1 MNAACDFSP
10 LEWQTRRG
18 SPDTVDWRE
27 EDLCPAVRKT
37 SVHLKTL
44 TVRGFKSF
52 ASATTFEFEPG
63 VTAVV
68 GPNGSGK
75 SNVVDALSWVMG
87 EQGAK
92 TLRGGK
98 MEDVIFAGTSGRPAL
113 GRAQVSLTID
123 NADGALPIE
132 YSEVT
137 ITRTLFR
144 AGGSEYAIN
153 GQSCRLLDIQEL
165 LSDTGMGREMHVIVG
180 QGQLDRILHATS
192 DERRG
197 FIEEAAGV
205 LKHRRR
211 REKTVRKLESMATNL
226 SRLQDLTG
234 EVRRQL
240 TPLGKQAD
248 VARLAQSVQL
258 EVRDARS
265 RLLADELVTLQEALH
280 REVEDE
286 RRILVR
292 RDEVDVEVTRVRAR
306 LAELE
311 SAAASTVP
319 ALNSARETWHGLNT
333 MKERY
338 RSLGAL
344 AKERERGLAEQ
355 SRVVHDPSREPDRLE
370 SQAQRLRVDLE
381 ELENERDKS
390 SNVLDSAI
398 ADRKESEQAAAVEGR
413 RMTELMR
420 AIADRREGLAT
431 LAGKVASA
439 RSRVESLEGE
449 LGRLRASAEL
459 ARVRGSEAQM
469 KYTELEQQAS
479 GVEDTEEDLDASH
492 ELAEERLASC
502 DRELEQLVSREQKAE
517 RERAAL
523 QARLD
528 ALHSAMSRKDASEE
542 ILAAGHQG
550 IRGRISAE
558 LHVEP
563 GYDGAIAAALGTYA
577 EALSACSADDAQ
589 RVLETVREQESGRV
603 HLIFPQAAESGAFV
617 SDQRAETHAKR
628 NLLPAGGLWASGL
641 VDVKEASPDGL
652 AEAVRHLLRNV
663 IVAEN
668 REGAVELLTAAP
680 QFTVV
685 TRDGV
690 VHSTNSLA
698 GGSGTGSSLVEQ
710 QAAIDATNVE
720 LHDVT
725 ACYEQLRFQRSALE
739 TTRSEAAGAVD
750 TALEKLYQSDAR
762 ITGVAE
768 QLATLGATAREAAA
782 EVERS
787 RDRISVA
794 TESVAEA
801 KKTLAAL
808 EERLA
813 ATREAPADEEPDS
826 STRARLDAEA
836 GKARER
842 ELDARL
848 ALRGS
853 EEQVKSLSGHIES
866 LVKSAA
872 GERRNREQAERRAAL
887 RRRQAKRAQAVGQAI
902 LLVQEHL
909 ESSLQEAADEHAR
922 LTKHRDQINGELGQ
936 ARTRSNEL
944 GSELAGLTD
953 SVHRDELA
961 RSQQHTRIES
971 LEARALAELGMTS
984 EHLIE
989 NYGPDLLV
997 PQPDQESDRWAAL
1010 RQDVDMDGNPVPVGR
1025 PFDRHQQEKRLRKA
1039 EKDLA
1044 SLGKVNPL
1052 ALEEFA
1058 ALEERHR
1065 FLAEQLADLKSS
1077 RKDLLD
1083 IIRDVDERVEL
1094 VFTEAFHDTAEQFE
1108 QVFATLFPG
1117 GEGKLVLTDPDD
1129 MLNTGIEVH
1138 ARPAGKKIKRLS
1150 LLSGGERSLTAV
1162 ALLVAI
1168 FKARPSPFY
1177 VMDEVEAA
1185 LDDTNLGRLLLIFR
1199 ELQEVSQLIIITHQK
1214 RTMEIADALYG
1225 VSMRGDGVTKV
1236 ISQRL

>member
-1 MNAACDFSP
+1 M
-10 LEWQTRRG
+10 
-18 SPDTVDWRE
+18 
-27 EDLCPAVRKT
+27 
-37 SVHLKTL
+37 HLKTL

-123 NADGALPIE
+123 NSDGALPIE

-153 GQSCRLLDIQEL
+153 GQACRLLDIQEL

-211 REKTVRKLESMATNL
+211 REKTVRKLESMAANL
-226 SRLQDLTG
+226 SRLQDLTT

-240 TPLGKQAD
+240 TPLGKQAE
-248 VARLAQSVQL
+248 VARWAQTVQY

-265 RLLADELVTLQEALH
+265 RLLADDLVTLQEALTS
-280 REVEDE
+280 EVEGE
-286 RRILVR
+286 QRIRAR
-292 RDEVDVEVTRVRAR
+292 RDEVELETNRVRTR
-306 LAELE
+306 MAELE
-311 SAAASTVP
+311 EVAARTVP
-319 ALNSARETWHGLNT
+319 ALNSARETWHVLNT
-333 MKERY
+333 MQERF

-344 AKERERGLAEQ
+344 AKERGRGLGEQ
-355 SRVVHDPSREPDRLE
+355 SSIVRDPSREPDRLE
-370 SQAQRLRVDLE
+370 AQAQRLRTDLE
-381 ELENERDKS
+381 ALKSECQGFSLALE
-390 SNVLDSAI
+390 SAI
-398 ADRKESEQAAAVEGR
+398 TRRQVAERAAAEESKR
-413 RMTELMR
+413 LTELMR
-420 AIADRREGLAT
+420 AMADRREGLAT
-431 LAGKVASA
+431 LVGHVSSA
-439 RSRVESLEGE
+439 RSRVDSLEGE
-449 LGRLRASAEL
+449 LGRLRQSQEL
-459 ARVRGSEAQM
+459 SRARGAEAQM

-479 GVEDTEEDLDASH
+479 GVEDSEEDLDAAH
-492 ELAEERLASC
+492 EHAELRLASC
-502 DRELEQLVSREQKAE
+502 VRELDQLISREQLAE
-517 RERAAL
+517 RERAGL

-528 ALHSAMSRKDASEE
+528 ALGAAMSRNDASEE
-542 ILAAGHQG
+542 VLAAGHDG

-558 LHVEP
+558 INVEP

-577 EALSACSADDAQ
+577 EALSARSGEEALQ
-589 RVLETVREQESGRV
+589 VLESVREKEAGRI
-603 HLIFPQAAESGAFV
+603 HLIFPQASKLGSSASRTQESRREEVG
-617 SDQRAETHAKR
+617 Q
-628 NLLPAGGLWASGL
+628 LPTDGLWAADL
-641 VDVKEASPDGL
+641 VGVNEGAPEGL
-652 AEAVRHLLRNV
+652 ASAISHLLCNV
-663 IVAEN
+663 VVVESTDN
-668 REGAVELLTAAP
+668 AVGLLNAAP
-680 QFTVV
+680 QLTVV

-690 VHSTNSLA
+690 VHSTNSLV
-698 GGSGTGSSLVEQ
+698 GGSGTGSSLLEQ
-710 QAAIDATNVE
+710 QAAIDATTVG
-720 LHDVT
+720 LDDATVT
-725 ACYEQLRFQRSALE
+725 YEQLRFQRSALE
-739 TTRSEAAGAVD
+739 SAQREAAEAVEA
-750 TALEKLYQSDAR
+750 ALERLYQSDAR

-768 QLATLGATAREAAA
+768 QLATYGATVRQAAG
-782 EVERS
+782 EEERLAGQ
-787 RDRISVA
+787 IAVA
-794 TESVAEA
+794 TESMMKARA
-801 KKTLAAL
+801 TLDGL
-808 EERLA
+808 ENRLA
-813 ATREAPADEEPDS
+813 IYREAPAEEEPDS
-826 STRARLDAEA
+826 SVREKLEA
-836 GKARER
+836 QAVEARES
-842 ELDARL
+842 ELEARL

-853 EEQVKSLSGHIES
+853 EEQVKSYSGRIDS
-866 LVKSAA
+866 LLESAA
-872 GERRNREQAERRAAL
+872 RERRNREHAERRAAT
-887 RRRQAKRAQAVGQAI
+887 RRRQVERARAVGQAI
-902 LLVQEHL
+902 VVALERLAASLV
-909 ESSLQEAADEHAR
+909 EAAAERDRLATQREQMDEELSRIRAR
-922 LTKHRDQINGELGQ
+922 SAEL
-936 ARTRSNEL
+936 A
-944 GSELAGLTD
+944 SELAGLTH

-961 RSQQHTRIES
+961 RARQRSRIEGLQS
-971 LEARALAELGMTS
+971 RALEEFGMTP
-984 EHLIE
+984 EHLID
-989 NYGPDLLV
+989 NYGPHLPV
-997 PQPDQESDRWAAL
+997 PQPKEQTDKWAAL
-1010 RQDVDMDGNPVPVGR
+1010 RQDVDEDGAPLPEGKAFER
-1025 PFDRHQQEKRLRKA
+1025 SDQEKRLRKA

-1065 FLAEQLADLKSS
+1065 FLAEQLEDLKSS

-1083 IIRDVDERVEL
+1083 IIRDVDERVER

-1117 GEGKLVLTDPDD
+1117 GEGKLVLTDPGD
-1129 MLNTGIEVH
+1129 MLNTGIEVQ

-1185 LDDTNLGRLLLIFR
+1185 LDDTNLGRLLVIFR
-1199 ELQEVSQLIIITHQK
+1199 ELREVSQLIIITHQK

>member
-1 MNAACDFSP
+1 MNTACDFSP
-10 LEWQTRRG
+10 LEWQSRGG

-27 EDLCPAVRKT
+27 EYLCPAVRKT

-153 GQSCRLLDIQEL
+153 GQPCRLLDIQEL

-211 REKTVRKLESMATNL
+211 REKTVRKLESMAANL

-248 VARLAQSVQL
+248 VARRAQLVQF

-265 RLLADELVTLQEALH
+265 RLLADELVTLQEAVT

-286 RRILVR
+286 RRIRVR
-292 RDEVDVEVTRVRAR
+292 RDEV
-306 LAELE
+306 ELE
-311 SAAASTVP
+311 VNRVGVRLTELEDAAARTLP
-319 ALNSARETWHGLNT
+319 ALNSARETWHALNT
-333 MKERY
+333 TKERF
-338 RSLGAL
+338 RSLGDL
-344 AKERERGLAEQ
+344 AKERERGLGEQ
-355 SRVVHDPSREPDRLE
+355 SHVVHDPSRDPDRLE
-370 SQAQRLRVDLE
+370 GQAQRLRTDLE
-381 ELENERDKS
+381 ALELEHDEFS
-390 SNVLDSAI
+390 VELESAI
-398 ADRKESEQAAAVEGR
+398 IRRADSEQAAAEEAR

-431 LAGKVASA
+431 LVGKVASA
-439 RSRVESLEGE
+439 RSRVESFEGE
-449 LGRLRASAEL
+449 LGRLRESAEL

-492 ELAEERLASC
+492 ELADERLASRV
-502 DRELEQLVSREQKAE
+502 RELDQLVSREQSAE

-523 QARLD
+523 HARLD
-528 ALHSAMSRKDASEE
+528 ALRAAMNRKDASEE
-542 ILAAGHQG
+542 VLAAGHPG

-558 LHVEP
+558 INVEP

-577 EALSACSADDAQ
+577 EALSARSGDDAQ
-589 RVLETVREQESGRV
+589 QVLETVREKEAGRV
-603 HLIFPQAAESGAFV
+603 HLIFPQSTV
-617 SDQRAETHAKR
+617 SDVPIPDTTEGSD
-628 NLLPAGGLWASGL
+628 LEGGPLPAGGLWASGL
-641 VDVKEASPDGL
+641 VGVNQGTPEGL
-652 AEAVRHLLRNV
+652 TEAVRHLLRNV
-663 IVAEN
+663 VVAES
-668 REGAVELLTAAP
+668 RVEALQLLTTAP

-698 GGSGTGSSLVEQ
+698 GGSGTGSSLLEQ
-710 QAAIDATNVE
+710 QAAIDATNAE
-720 LHDVT
+720 LDKAT
-725 ACYEQLRFQRSALE
+725 ANYEQFRFHRSALE
-739 TTRSEAAGAVD
+739 AVHSEAAAAVD
-750 TALEKLYQSDAR
+750 AALEKLYQSDAR

-768 QLATLGATAREAAA
+768 QLATLGATVRQAAA
-782 EVERS
+782 EKERS
-787 RDRISVA
+787 AGQITVA
-794 TESVAEA
+794 TQSVAEA
-801 KKTLAAL
+801 QETLNAL

-813 ATREAPADEEPDS
+813 ATRDAPAEEEPDS
-826 STRARLDAEA
+826 STRDRLEAEA
-836 GKARER
+836 ARAREQ

-853 EEQVKSLSGHIES
+853 EEQVKSFSGRIDS
-866 LVKSAA
+866 LLKSAV
-872 GERRNREQAERRAAL
+872 GERRNREQAERRAVA
-887 RRRQAKRAQAVGQAI
+887 RRRQGERAQSVGQAI
-902 LLVQEHL
+902 FLVQERI
-909 ESSLQEAADEHAR
+909 EASLQEAAIERDRLAAR
-922 LTKHRDQINGELGQ
+922 RDQIEEELGQ
-936 ARTRSNEL
+936 VRTRSIEL

-961 RSQQHTRIES
+961 RAQQRLRVEG
-971 LEARALAELGMTS
+971 LEARALEELGLTPD
-984 EHLIE
+984 HLIE
-989 NYGPDLLV
+989 NYGPHLPV
-997 PQPDQESDRWAAL
+997 PQPEQESDKWAAL
-1010 RQDVDMDGNPVPVGR
+1010 RQGVDEDGNPVPVGK
-1025 PFDRHQQEKRLRKA
+1025 PFDRREQEKRLRKA
-1039 EKDLA
+1039 EKDLT

-1065 FLAEQLADLKSS
+1065 FLAEQLEDLKSS

-1083 IIRDVDERVEL
+1083 IIRDVDERVER

-1129 MLNTGIEVH
+1129 MLNTGIEIQ

-1185 LDDTNLGRLLLIFR
+1185 LDDTNLGRLLMIFR

-1236 ISQRL
+1236 ISQRI

>member
-1 MNAACDFSP
+1 M
-10 LEWQTRRG
+10 
-18 SPDTVDWRE
+18 
-27 EDLCPAVRKT
+27 
-37 SVHLKTL
+37 HLKTL

-63 VTAVV
+63 ITAVV

-123 NADGALPIE
+123 NTDGALPIE
-132 YSEVT
+132 YAEVT

-153 GQSCRLLDIQEL
+153 GQPCRLLDIQEL

-211 REKTVRKLESMATNL
+211 REKTVRKLDSMTANL
-226 SRLQDLTG
+226 SRLEDLAG

-248 VARLAQSVQL
+248 VARRAQSVQF

-265 RLLADELVTLQEALH
+265 RLLADELVTLQETLA
-280 REVEDE
+280 REVEDQLRIRE
-286 RRILVR
+286 RRDQVEI
-292 RDEVDVEVTRVRAR
+292 EVNQTGTL

-311 SAAASTVP
+311 EATGRAVP
-319 ALNSARETWHGLNT
+319 AVNSARETWHSLNT
-333 MKERY
+333 MQERFK
-338 RSLGAL
+338 SLGAL
-344 AKERERGLAEQ
+344 AKERQRSLAGQ
-355 SRVVHDPSREPDRLE
+355 NHVVHDPSREPGRLEAQADRLRTE
-370 SQAQRLRVDLE
+370 VEALQL
-381 ELENERDKS
+381 ERDELS
-390 SNVLDSAI
+390 FSLESAVSRRTD
-398 ADRKESEQAAAVEGR
+398 AEQAAAQESR
-413 RMTELMR
+413 RMTELLR

-431 LAGKVASA
+431 LAGQVASA
-439 RSRVESLEGE
+439 RGRVQSFEAE
-449 LGRLRASAEL
+449 LGRLREAGDL
-459 ARVRGSEAQM
+459 ARKTGCDAKM
-469 KYTELEQQAS
+469 KFTELEQQAS
-479 GVEDTEEDLDASH
+479 GVEDTEEDLDAVH
-492 ELAEERLASC
+492 EQAAKRMASSARDLDQIVSQERVVEGK
-502 DRELEQLVSREQKAE
+502 RTT
-517 RERAAL
+517 L

-528 ALHSAMSRKDASEE
+528 ALRAAVSRKDVSEE
-542 ILAAGHQG
+542 ILTDGHQG
-550 IRGRISAE
+550 ITGRISAQISIE
-558 LHVEP
+558 A
-563 GYDGAIAAALGTYA
+563 GYDAAIAAALGPYV
-577 EALSACSADDAQ
+577 EALSARTGDDARQ
-589 RVLETVREQESGRV
+589 VMQTVREKEGGRV
-603 HLIFPQAAESGAFV
+603 HLVFPQPPLAGALDPTPKEEGPSGAGQLPAGV
-617 SDQRAETHAKR
+617 LWASDLIGANKGAPEGLVEAVR
-628 NLLPAGGLWASGL
+628 NLLRNA
-641 VDVKEASPDGL
+641 VVVEN
-652 AEAVRHLLRNV
+652 AEAVAGV
-663 IVAEN
+663 
-668 REGAVELLTAAP
+668 LTASP
-680 QFTVV
+680 QFIVV
-685 TRDGV
+685 TRDGM

-698 GGSGTGSSLVEQ
+698 GGSGEGATLLEQ
-710 QAAIDATNVE
+710 QAAIDATVVE
-720 LHDVT
+720 LEQATSD
-725 ACYEQLRFQRSALE
+725 YEQLRFQRSTLEMVHREATETVEAALE
-739 TTRSEAAGAVD
+739 D
-750 TALEKLYQSDAR
+750 LYQSDAR

-768 QLATLGATAREAAA
+768 QLATLGATARQSAA
-782 EVERS
+782 EEERS
-787 RDRISVA
+787 ARQIAVA
-794 TESVAEA
+794 TESMADAQES
-801 KKTLAAL
+801 LNAL
-808 EERLA
+808 EKRLA
-813 ATREAPADEEPDS
+813 ATREIPADEEPDN
-826 STRARLDAEA
+826 STFERLEAEA
-836 GKARER
+836 TKAREQ

-853 EEQVKSLSGHIES
+853 EEQVKSLSGRIDALLE
-866 LVKSAA
+866 SAA
-872 GERRNREQAERRAAL
+872 AERRNREQAERRASV
-887 RRRQAKRAQAVGQAI
+887 RRRQAERASAVGQAI
-902 LLVQEHL
+902 FRVQERL
-909 ESSLQEAADEHAR
+909 KASLLEAATERDR
-922 LTKHRDQINGELGQ
+922 LTARREQLETELREV
-936 ARTRSNEL
+936 RTRSIHL
-944 GSELAGLTD
+944 GKELAGLTD

-961 RSQQHTRIES
+961 RAQQRLRIEGLETKS
-971 LEARALAELGMTS
+971 LEELGMTPD
-984 EHLIE
+984 HLID
-989 NYGPDLLV
+989 NYGPHLPV
-997 PQPDQESDRWAAL
+997 PQPVQEKDKWAAL
-1010 RQDVDMDGNPVPVGR
+1010 RQDVDEEGTPIPAGK
-1025 PFDRHQQEKRLRKA
+1025 PFDRREQEKRLRKA

-1065 FLAEQLADLKSS
+1065 FLADQLEDLKSS

-1083 IIRDVDERVEL
+1083 IIRDVDERVER

-1117 GEGKLVLTDPDD
+1117 GEGKLVLTDPGD
-1129 MLNTGIEVH
+1129 MLNTGIEVQ

-1185 LDDTNLGRLLLIFR
+1185 LDDTNLGRLLVIFR

-1236 ISQRL
+1236 ISQRLLTQSDHSAT